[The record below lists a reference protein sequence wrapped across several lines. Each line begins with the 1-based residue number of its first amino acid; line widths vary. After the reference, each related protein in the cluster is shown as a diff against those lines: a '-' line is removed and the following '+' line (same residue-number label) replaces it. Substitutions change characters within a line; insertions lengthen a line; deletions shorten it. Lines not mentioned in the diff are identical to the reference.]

1 MSDKQIHDKFLHL
14 FQGFIKDLTIAL
26 PDYSEQLTNDYSSL
40 LEKTSITNIQKSKQ
54 LLNFSNCIYQY
65 NTYITNRDR
74 RFFDEDP
81 KLLQNISIK
90 QLWNSDITPK
100 NRNTIWKYLQSFCII
115 SMNIQSSKNLK
126 KLLQGDDQGNESVDK
141 QDLKSLKKLHKLTE
155 TVQSSEP
162 EPESDSTGLEGLLES
177 SSIGK
182 LAKDIASNL
191 DLGDLGSQ
199 IKDGES
205 MDIGK
210 IMQSTD
216 FMGIFQKINEQVQ
229 EKFTNGEIDDSLLSG
244 EAEQMLP
251 NMMNN
256 PFFQN
261 MMNSDLFKNLQNE
274 QQK

>member
-14 FQGFIKDLTIAL
+14 FQGFIKDLTVAL
-26 PDYSEQLTNDYSSL
+26 PEYSEQLTNNYSGL

-54 LLNFSNCIYQY
+54 LLNFSKCIYQY

-90 QLWNSDITPK
+90 QLWNSEITPK

-115 SMNIQSSKNLK
+115 SMNIQSSENLK
-126 KLLQGDDQGNESVDK
+126 KILQGEDEQGESVDK
-141 QDLKSLKKLHKLTE
+141 QDLKELKKLHKLTE
-155 TVQSSEP
+155 TVQTSS
-162 EPESDSTGLEGLLES
+162 EPESDSTGLEGLLEN

-191 DLGDLGSQ
+191 DLGELGSQ
-199 IKDGES
+199 VQGGDN

-216 FMGIFQKINEQVQ
+216 FMGIFHKINEQVQ
-229 EKFTNGEIDDSLLSG
+229 EKFTNGEIDESLLSG

-261 MMNSDLFKNLQNE
+261 MMNNDLFKNLQNGE
-274 QQK
+274 EK